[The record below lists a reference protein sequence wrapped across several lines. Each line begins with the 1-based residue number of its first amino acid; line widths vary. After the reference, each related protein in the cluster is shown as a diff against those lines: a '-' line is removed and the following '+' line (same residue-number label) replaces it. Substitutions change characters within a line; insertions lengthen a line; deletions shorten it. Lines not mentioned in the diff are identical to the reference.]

1 MTLWLDAHI
10 SPAIANWIRKEFGLE
25 VWPLRDLGLS
35 RASDELIF
43 RAAQGKDIV
52 FITKDSDFVTLQSLK
67 GPPPKIIL
75 LALGNTSNTPWNYGG
90 GRPSFLRQRAN
101 LSLPRCCCPLRQ
113 RGSRPIAK
121 PRLGN

>member
-10 SPAIANWIRKEFGLE
+10 SPAVANWIRKEFDLE

-75 LALGNTSNTPWNYGG
+75 LALGNTSNSNLMRILRTALPKALELLQGG
-90 GRPSFLRQRAN
+90 EVLVEISEQ
-101 LSLPRCCCPLRQ
+101 
-113 RGSRPIAK
+113 
-121 PRLGN
+121 